1 MKADM
6 SAQLIHH
13 IGFLVEDLEVAM
25 EKWSTVLGY
34 TFGPIARYR
43 TETYVDH
50 SDNQPHHHD
59 ARIAFSVE
67 GVPHVE
73 LMEFTG
79 TGTHGEAEGEGFHH
93 LGFVDYPDVNARM
106 RALAVIDVGADG
118 KVFNEAGEVIL
129 WFTEKSALNG
139 VRLEY
144 VSGDSQ
150 PVFTDDGLNAYNPL
164 HDAP

>member
-1 MKADM
+1 M

-13 IGFLVEDLEVAM
+13 IGFLVEDLEAAM
-25 EKWSTVLGY
+25 EKWSIVFGY

-43 TETYVDH
+43 TDSYSDH
-50 SDNQPHHHD
+50 SGEVPHAHD

-67 GVPHVE
+67 GTPHVE

-79 TGTHGEAEGEGFHH
+79 KGTHSAYEGEGFHH
-93 LGFVDYPDVNARM
+93 LGFVDHPDVEARM
-106 RALAVIDVGADG
+106 KALATIDIPADG
-118 KVFNEAGEVIL
+118 KVFNDAGDVIL

-144 VSGDSQ
+144 VGTDIQ
-150 PVFTDDGLNAYNPL
+150 PVFADDGVTPYNPL
-164 HDAP
+164 DDTTR